1 MNGYVHSIETMG
13 LVDGPGIR
21 TVVFLAGCKLR
32 CRFCHNPDTW
42 AEGQGQL
49 FTPESLLKRLQRFR
63 TYYRASGGGVTFSGG
78 EPLMQPEFLAET
90 LRLCKEAG
98 IHTCLDTAGVSDA
111 DEGTLRGILE
121 NTSLVL
127 FDVKDYDPARYREL
141 TGQPIDCS
149 ERFIGLVQQ
158 MGVHIWVRQVVRPG
172 VNDTESYLEGLK
184 AYAGRMQGV
193 ERVELLPYHIL
204 GAHKYEAMGIPYP
217 LAGMPPM
224 DPEKCRA
231 LQEKYFPAST

>member
-1 MNGYVHSIETMG
+1 
-13 LVDGPGIR
+13 
-21 TVVFLAGCKLR
+21 
-32 CRFCHNPDTW
+32 
-42 AEGQGQL
+42 
-49 FTPESLLKRLQRFR
+49 
-63 TYYRASGGGVTFSGG
+63 
-78 EPLMQPEFLAET
+78 MQPEFLAET

-98 IHTCLDTAGVSDA
+98 IHTCLDTRRGFGGGTS
-111 DEGTLRGILE
+111 GTLRGILE

-158 MGVHIWVRQVVRPG
+158 MGVPVWVRQVVRPG
-172 VNDTESYLEGLK
+172 VNDTESYLEGLR

>member
-1 MNGYVHSIETMG
+1 
-13 LVDGPGIR
+13 
-21 TVVFLAGCKLR
+21 
-32 CRFCHNPDTW
+32 
-42 AEGQGQL
+42 
-49 FTPESLLKRLQRFR
+49 
-63 TYYRASGGGVTFSGG
+63 
-78 EPLMQPEFLAET
+78 
-90 LRLCKEAG
+90 
-98 IHTCLDTAGVSDA
+98 
-111 DEGTLRGILE
+111 
-121 NTSLVL
+121 
-127 FDVKDYDPARYREL
+127 
-141 TGQPIDCS
+141 
-149 ERFIGLVQQ
+149 
-158 MGVHIWVRQVVRPG
+158 MGVPIWVRQVVRPG